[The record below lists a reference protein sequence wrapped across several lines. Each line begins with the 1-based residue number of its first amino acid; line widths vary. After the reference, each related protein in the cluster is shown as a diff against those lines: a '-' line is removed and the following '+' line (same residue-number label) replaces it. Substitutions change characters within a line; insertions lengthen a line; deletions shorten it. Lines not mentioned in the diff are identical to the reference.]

1 MAPKLSTQ
9 IFCLFERERER
20 ERERGGQYITIYSV
34 YLHLERGKRKE
45 WGERN
50 DREREEKTFRLNRV
64 AGNEFLI

>member
-9 IFCLFERERER
+9 IFCLFERER

-50 DREREEKTFRLNRV
+50 DREREEKIFRLNRV